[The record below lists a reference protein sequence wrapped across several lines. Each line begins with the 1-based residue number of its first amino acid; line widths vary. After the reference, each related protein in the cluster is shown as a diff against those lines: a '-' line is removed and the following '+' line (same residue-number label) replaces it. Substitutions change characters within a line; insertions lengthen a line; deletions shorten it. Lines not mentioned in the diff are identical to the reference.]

1 MIRSSVIGSKL
12 SNYLPGISSLVTPL
26 SFPLSLLASSSL
38 LSLSLSLFL
47 RYPWMIKGALPA
59 APQGIAERPRPR
71 PRRPG
76 PPN

>member
-1 MIRSSVIGSKL
+1 LLLQLHQDSVKL
-12 SNYLPGISSLVTPL
+12 ANADISSLVTPL

-47 RYPWMIKGALPA
+47 RYPWMITGALPA

-71 PRRPG
+71 
-76 PPN
+76 